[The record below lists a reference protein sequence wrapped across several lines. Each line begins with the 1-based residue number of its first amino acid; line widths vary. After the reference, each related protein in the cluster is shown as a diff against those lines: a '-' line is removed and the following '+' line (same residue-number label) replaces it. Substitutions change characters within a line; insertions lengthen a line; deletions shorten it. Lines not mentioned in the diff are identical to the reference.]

1 MNQSIDNFLFVDM
14 SKTGENNHL
23 EISYHPFR
31 LPIVIG
37 TIEMRLNTKN

>member
-23 EISYHPFR
+23 EISCHPPSSPDCYR
-31 LPIVIG
+31 DYRNEI
-37 TIEMRLNTKN
+37 KH